1 VNTENNKKL
10 KILIVEDDHYSL
22 LLLKV
27 MVKNFS
33 REVIV
38 ALNGLEAVLICQNN
52 PDIDLVLMDIKLPVM
67 DGYEATR
74 QIREFNKEVVIIAQT
89 AYALYGEKE
98 KALAV
103 GCTDYISKPLS
114 RNFMGDLMIK
124 YFSEKIVPL

>member
-1 VNTENNKKL
+1 MNTENNKKL

-52 PDIDLVLMDIKLPVM
+52 PDIDLVLMDIRLPIM
-67 DGYEATR
+67 NGYDATKK
-74 QIREFNKEVVIIAQT
+74 IREFNKEVVIIAQT

-98 KALAV
+98 KALTV

-124 YFSEKIVPL
+124 YFSEKIVP

>member
-1 VNTENNKKL
+1 MNTENNKKL

-52 PDIDLVLMDIKLPVM
+52 PDIDLVLMDIRLPDM
-67 DGYEATR
+67 NGYDATKK
-74 QIREFNKEVVIIAQT
+74 IREFNKEVVIIAQT

-98 KALAV
+98 KALTV

-124 YFSEKIVPL
+124 YFSEKIVP